1 MSAEKRPRGARPK
14 IGKGL
19 VKDPNVVLGARTGRS
34 IADPL
39 LRIGRNARVRSGTVV
54 YGGTTIGDDLQTGHN
69 VVIREENRI
78 GDALKIWNNSCIDYG
93 CTIGNNVR
101 IHNNVYVCQYT
112 EIGDDVFLAPG
123 VMLANDKFPVRFEG
137 LKGPT
142 IGRGAIIGM
151 NATLMPEV
159 KIGAE
164 AVIGAGSVV
173 TKNVPAR
180 MMAYGN
186 PARIVGTVDEF
197 EKARSRSSKVRRSK

>member
-1 MSAEKRPRGARPK
+1 
-14 IGKGL
+14 GL
-19 VKDPNVVLGARTGRS
+19 VRDRNVILGARTGRPIRDHS
-34 IADPL
+34 
-39 LRIGRNARVRSGTVV
+39 LRVGRNARVRSGTVI
-54 YGGTTIGDDLQTGHN
+54 YGGTSIGDDLQTGHN

-123 VMLANDKFPVRFEG
+123 VMLANDKYPVRFEG

-142 IGRGAIIGM
+142 IGRGAIVGM

-159 KIGAE
+159 KIGDE

-173 TKNVPAR
+173 TKDVPAR
-180 MMAYGN
+180 RMAFGN
-186 PARIVGTVDEF
+186 PARVVGTVDAF
-197 EKARSRSSKVRRSK
+197 QRARAGSPAKSRRKK